1 METSASD
8 VIRKVSMKFQ
18 SEERVLPR
26 LGEVKAPWQP
36 SSLRAGASLVD
47 LNQGM
52 DTGFRAEPGGVS
64 EAIEGR
70 F

>member
-1 METSASD
+1 
-8 VIRKVSMKFQ
+8 MKFQ
-18 SEERVLPR
+18 SEEPVLPR
-26 LGEVKAPWQP
+26 LGEVKAPWQL
-36 SSLRAGASLVD
+36 SSLHAGASLGD

-52 DTGFRAEPGGVS
+52 DTGFRAEPGGGS